1 MQQPPTTCERVQ
13 QIFHQMNLDVPS
25 PDLDLI
31 DTGALDSIAFVEL
44 LVRLEDAF
52 GVRVSLDDL
61 DIDYFRSIRSIAA
74 FVDLDL
80 RRTASGA
87 S

>member
-1 MQQPPTTCERVQ
+1 
-13 QIFHQMNLDVPS
+13 MNLDVPS